1 MVMGRTPKTLLAVG
15 SVALLFIFSVHNQ
28 GRAVGKTTEEQNADR
43 DAIRMVL
50 NAQQAAWNRGDV
62 DAFLV
67 GYWRS
72 PELTFSGSSGVSRGW
87 DSVRARYKKN
97 YPDRA
102 AMGELDFS
110 DLEFRFLGKDAA
122 LVLGK
127 WHLKRE
133 QGDLG
138 GVFTLVW
145 QRFPDGWKIIH
156 DHTSAVERADAV
168 QNPPAGATQLLTK
181 TDGQPSCEAVDT
193 RTGRIVVLSNCK
205 PGKLVVRIEPVY
217 PSLARQT
224 KIMGPVKLHALI
236 GKDGR
241 VTKLEVVSGHPLLIQ
256 SAMDAVK
263 QWQYEPTLLDGRAV
277 EVDTV
282 IEVIFNLNQAPK

>member
-1 MVMGRTPKTLLAVG
+1 MAMGGTRKTLLAVG
-15 SVALLFIFSVHNQ
+15 SFALLFIFSVHNQ
-28 GRAVGKTTEEQNADR
+28 GRAAGKTTEEQNADR

-50 NAQQAAWNRGDV
+50 YAQQAAWNRGDV

-67 GYWRS
+67 GYWQS

-87 DSVRARYKKN
+87 DGVRARYKKN

-110 DLEFRFLGKDAA
+110 ELEFRFLGKDAA

-127 WHLKRE
+127 WHLKR
-133 QGDLG
+133 QPGDIG

-145 QRFPDGWKIIH
+145 QRFPEGWKIIH

-168 QNPPAGATQLLTK
+168 QNQPDGATQLLTRK
-181 TDGQPSCEAVDT
+181 NGQPTCEAVDT
-193 RTGRIVVLSNCK
+193 RTGRTVVLPNCK
-205 PGKLVVRIEPVY
+205 PGKLVARIEPVY

-241 VTKLEVVSGHPLLIQ
+241 VSKLEVVSGHPLLIQ

-263 QWQYEPTLLDGRAV
+263 QWEYEPTLLDGRAV
-277 EVDTV
+277 VVDTI
-282 IEVIFNLNQAPK
+282 IEVIFSLN